1 MFQRGY
7 QGCGWTST
15 LYGDDSSHLS
25 AISAATRNRDALMLA
40 ETVPV
45 WTKENRD
52 NMRAFELLGH
62 IGQASTA
69 LWL

>member
-1 MFQRGY
+1 
-7 QGCGWTST
+7 
-15 LYGDDSSHLS
+15 
-25 AISAATRNRDALMLA
+25 MLA

-62 IGQASTA
+62 IGQANTA